1 MNKLLLDIYSSKSRA
16 ATRKLPS
23 TFKTSLNKLINKS
36 LDRNM
41 NFNAKKNI
49 DKYALVR
56 IMLLQSNFIGKLGLC
71 LKKYLKNF

>member
-16 ATRKLPS
+16 ASKKLPS

-49 DKYALVR
+49 FLMIKIGV
-56 IMLLQSNFIGKLGLC
+56 NFMKIFWEK
-71 LKKYLKNF
+71 